1 MMGVLGA
8 FAISSLI
15 HEYLVIANFNIWT
28 GEQSFFFMIHVINLL
43 VFPAFIE
50 PSLRNHDKLP
60 TIPTFTADYVKR
72 FVVNNL

>member
-28 GEQSFFFMIHVINLL
+28 GEQSFFFMIHV
-43 VFPAFIE
+43 FPAFIE